1 MKHIMAGSHER
12 QPIDKGK
19 IQIEGMKLIL
29 LYANLNDV
37 DDVTVSGLCRMI
49 LSKR

>member
-1 MKHIMAGSHER
+1 MEGSHER
-12 QPIDKGK
+12 KTIDEGK

-37 DDVTVSGLCRMI
+37 DDVIVSGLCRMI